1 MNKKILIFGK
11 GFMGIKL
18 QHAFGG
24 VISDCRINTLA
35 DAMDEIAKHAPDIV
49 INCIGFTGARNVD
62 DCELEK
68 DKALC
73 ANTFVPIILAEA
85 CLRLKAKLVHL
96 SSGCIYHY
104 DYEHQAPI
112 AEDLVPD
119 FFGLYYSRTKI
130 YSERALDILA
140 KEYKILIAR
149 IRIPLDDQ
157 PHPKNIL
164 NKLIVYRKVIDIPN
178 SVTYAP
184 DFIKALEHLI
194 RIDAW
199 GIYNVLNKNGLMYP
213 DLMDVYKKY
222 VPGFTYEVMDH
233 RKLGLVRT
241 NMIMSVEKLEKTGFK
256 VRPINDVLDECVRNY
271 VNCGKK

>member
-1 MNKKILIFGK
+1 M
-11 GFMGIKL
+11 
-18 QHAFGG
+18 
-24 VISDCRINTLA
+24 ISRI
-35 DAMDEIAKHAPDIV
+35 
-49 INCIGFTGARNVD
+49 
-62 DCELEK
+62 
-68 DKALC
+68 
-73 ANTFVPIILAEA
+73 
-85 CLRLKAKLVHL
+85 
-96 SSGCIYHY
+96 
-104 DYEHQAPI
+104 Q
-112 AEDLVPD
+112 
-119 FFGLYYSRTKI
+119 
-130 YSERALDILA
+130 
-140 KEYKILIAR
+140 R
-149 IRIPLDDQ
+149 I
-157 PHPKNIL
+157 IL